1 MFGLGFKAKPK
12 RKYTKPKPQQSR
24 VDKLISILDE
34 ANRKDREEKSS
45 YKPKRK
51 YKKKKSFGIGW

>member
-1 MFGLGFKAKPK
+1 MFGLGVKPK
-12 RKYTKPKPQQSR
+12 RKYTKSKPQQSR

>member
-1 MFGLGFKAKPK
+1 
-12 RKYTKPKPQQSR
+12 
-24 VDKLISILDE
+24 VDKIISILDE

-51 YKKKKSFGIGW
+51 YKKKNSFGIGW

>member
-1 MFGLGFKAKPK
+1 LFRLGVKAKPK

-24 VDKLISILDE
+24 VDKIISILDE
-34 ANRKDREEKSS
+34 ANKKDREEKS
-45 YKPKRK
+45 KPKRK

>member
-1 MFGLGFKAKPK
+1 MFRLGVKPK

-24 VDKLISILDE
+24 VDKIISILDE
-34 ANRKDREEKSS
+34 ANKKDREEKS
-45 YKPKRK
+45 KPKRK

>member
-1 MFGLGFKAKPK
+1 MFRLGVKPK

-24 VDKLISILDE
+24 VDKIISILDE
-34 ANRKDREEKSS
+34 ANKKDRQEAS
-45 YKPKRK
+45 KPKRK